1 MFHLQCQVIES
12 FSYPIQ
18 RFYHLFP
25 RSLYFKSFIIFTV
38 DFFSSP
44 SGFKSAIILTDAGE
58 TRCLCNVWDEEIPK
72 MLCEF
77 FFLPFSGCW
86 EGVYVGV
93 SALSR
98 QIFHSV
104 LQVMFIKEF
113 PNIAKDHQ
121 HWRSSLM
128 TILAAFSIFFIFLS
142 LGCYWAMFIQAL
154 IFSALGPCSC
164 VSSVYSTLCCV
175 TERAACPFQSCCD
188 GVSLKFNTET
198 TTCSPQLWNK

>member
-38 DFFSSP
+38 DFFSFP

-72 MLCEF
+72 TLWEF

-98 QIFHSV
+98 QNFHSV

-128 TILAAFSIFFIFLS
+128 TILAAFSIFFEFGLL
-142 LGCYWAMFIQAL
+142 LGSVYP
-154 IFSALGPCSC
+154 SADILGPW
-164 VSSVYSTLCCV
+164 
-175 TERAACPFQSCCD
+175 
-188 GVSLKFNTET
+188 SL
-198 TTCSPQLWNK
+198 